1 MTVPPP
7 SPHIAA
13 RNIITWLR
21 AATGDPTL
29 TRIDLDLVRQLLPE
43 TPQFEDVREITSPV
57 PFDAKGF
64 EGMLARDPGDP
75 QRWGIMYN
83 RTARPERQRFTI
95 AHEIGHLVLHRH
107 QQAAFQCSKQ
117 EVHYSP
123 EDAKQMERE
132 ADNFAA
138 NLLMPGDRVS
148 VLLDGPDT
156 DFYRLS
162 EAATEFGVSLEAMCL
177 RFIKYTQQRAI
188 LIHWDNGFL
197 NYQWRSQ
204 SAMHTRTHIKRQPGT
219 MELADFPNTLTA
231 DENVAQEWVGET
243 MPANLWCP
251 TESPAM
257 KVRECKH
264 SYSDRDRV
272 LTLLFFEDAEPPKW
286 KTGWEDEEATEMSD
300 GFVRK

>member
-1 MTVPPP
+1 MTVRPPP
-7 SPHIAA
+7 PHIAA

-21 AATGDPTL
+21 ATTGDPTL
-29 TRIDLDLVRQLLPE
+29 ARVDLDLVRKVLPG
-43 TPQFEDVREITSPV
+43 TPLAKDVREITSPV

-138 NLLMPGDRVS
+138 NLNR
-148 VLLDGPDT
+148 
-156 DFYRLS
+156 
-162 EAATEFGVSLEAMCL
+162 TEF
-177 RFIKYTQQRAI
+177 
-188 LIHWDNGFL
+188 
-197 NYQWRSQ
+197 
-204 SAMHTRTHIKRQPGT
+204 
-219 MELADFPNTLTA
+219 
-231 DENVAQEWVGET
+231 
-243 MPANLWCP
+243 
-251 TESPAM
+251 
-257 KVRECKH
+257 
-264 SYSDRDRV
+264 
-272 LTLLFFEDAEPPKW
+272 
-286 KTGWEDEEATEMSD
+286 
-300 GFVRK
+300 